1 MDDVDAN
8 VGTGPGVIT
17 NDGCAVEFYA
27 LLPTFGEPDIVHA
40 AVPAGASI
48 LELGCGTGRILRPL
62 AALGHPVT
70 GVDDSPEML
79 ARSPDLPT
87 VCSPIATLRLARAFD
102 VVLLA
107 STMINADPGTRRE
120 SLATVRHHL
129 RDGGTA
135 VVQQNPPDWFETIEQ
150 AEPVRDDPGG
160 IRRIIRSARWEPPRL
175 RAEVEYQVGGNVWT
189 HAWTSYQI
197 SDEEL
202 TSDLAAAGLRLGD
215 WLTSD
220 RAWFTARR
228 AD

>member
-1 MDDVDAN
+1 VTEVDGNA
-8 VGTGPGVIT
+8 GTGPGPIT

-27 LLPTFGEPDIVHA
+27 LLPTFGEPEIVHA
-40 AVPAGASI
+40 AVPAGASV

-62 AALGHPVT
+62 AALGHPAT

-87 VCSPIATLRLARAFD
+87 VCSPIGALRLDRTFD

-107 STMINADPGTRRE
+107 STMINADPGTRAE
-120 SLATVRHHL
+120 FLATVRHHL
-129 RDGGTA
+129 RGDGIA
-135 VVQQNPPDWFETIEQ
+135 VFQQNPPDWFETLER

-160 IRRIIRSARWEPPRL
+160 IRRIVRSARWEPPCL
-175 RAEVEYQVGGNVWT
+175 RTEVEYQVGGNVWT

-202 TSDLAAAGLRLGD
+202 AANLAAAGLRLGD
-215 WLTSD
+215 WLTGD
-220 RAWFTARR
+220 HAWFTARPT
-228 AD
+228 